1 MTDATAR
8 AQAVQPGL
16 RHHLLFMAGSAL
28 ALLTL
33 LALLRL
39 ALLLFNRELLG
50 DASLATLLEGF
61 GNGLRF
67 DLRVLVYIFVPL
79 SLAVLSPRAMAA
91 RRLQRVWLTACASL
105 AILLGVIELNFYQE
119 FHQRLNAL
127 VFQYLGEDP
136 ATVLSMLWHGFP
148 VVTLLSV
155 WGGLTLVWALLLR
168 WLDGRC
174 RPRGVSQMRRSP
186 TRPPLAWH
194 WRGATLLVLVLIS
207 VVAARGTL
215 RQGPPLRWGDAFTT
229 DSVFINQL
237 GLNPALTLYEAA
249 KNRYSDHR
257 DNAWEAVLPEDE
269 ALAAVEL
276 AGAIRRSRLEHL
288 HAHFGSIA
296 ADVARLA
303 ARLTG
308 ITYSFTAHAKDIF
321 HEEVVP
327 AELATKLREAH
338 TTVTVSE
345 FNKAHLRREFGRD
358 ADRVVRLYNSV
369 DLEAFPFGTKGAA
382 TGPARIAAVGRLVEK
397 KGFGDLLT
405 ALASLVGE
413 GRDVHLDLVG
423 TGPLEATLVEQVREL
438 GLTEHVTMHGALPQS
453 RVREIVAE
461 AAVFAAPC
469 VIGADG
475 NRDGLPTVLLEA
487 LALGTPSVSTPV
499 TGIPEIVRHEETGLL
514 VPEADPGA
522 LAAAVARTLDEH
534 DELALALVGLGR
546 DPRHAVRDLA
556 GPAGEVEG
564 ALAGEHDLDRARG
577 LLGEQVVGDGAAHE

>member
-1 MTDATAR
+1 MPTTAQTPAPR
-8 AQAVQPGL
+8 VGYVLKMYPRFSETFIVHEILQQEAAGTHVEVFSLRLPIDGRFHEALARVQAPVTYL
-16 RHHLLFMAGSAL
+16 SREHKASLFWSAL
-28 ALLTL
+28 REAAREVPTITDHLEEL
-33 LALLRL
+33 LA
-39 ALLLFNRELLG
+39 A
-50 DASLATLLEGF
+50 
-61 GNGLRF
+61 
-67 DLRVLVYIFVPL
+67 
-79 SLAVLSPRAMAA
+79 
-91 RRLQRVWLTACASL
+91 
-105 AILLGVIELNFYQE
+105 
-119 FHQRLNAL
+119 
-127 VFQYLGEDP
+127 
-136 ATVLSMLWHGFP
+136 
-148 VVTLLSV
+148 
-155 WGGLTLVWALLLR
+155 
-168 WLDGRC
+168 
-174 RPRGVSQMRRSP
+174 
-186 TRPPLAWH
+186 
-194 WRGATLLVLVLIS
+194 
-207 VVAARGTL
+207 
-215 RQGPPLRWGDAFTT
+215 
-229 DSVFINQL
+229 
-237 GLNPALTLYEAA
+237 
-249 KNRYSDHR
+249 
-257 DNAWEAVLPEDE
+257 PEDE

-423 TGPLEATLVEQVREL
+423 TGPLEPTLVEQVREL

-522 LAAAVARTLDEH
+522 LAAAVARTLDEP
-534 DELALALVGLGR
+534 EASAERSRAARALLEADFDFR
-546 DPRHAVRDLA
+546 DHAVTLQSIFREA
-556 GPAGEVEG
+556 IASQRGQEITEEREV
-564 ALAGEHDLDRARG
+564 A
-577 LLGEQVVGDGAAHE
+577 